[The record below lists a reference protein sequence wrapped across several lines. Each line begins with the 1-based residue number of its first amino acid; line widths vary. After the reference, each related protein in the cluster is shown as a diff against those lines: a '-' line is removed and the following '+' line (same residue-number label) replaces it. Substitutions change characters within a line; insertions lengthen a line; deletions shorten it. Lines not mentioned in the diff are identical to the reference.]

1 LLSDI
6 IITAKV
12 ISFAISSLNIV
23 VSFKVKFRC
32 LPLTTLTFL
41 VIRNMRPD
49 KVAIMMTTMTHKYG
63 VVNSLIMS
71 IVNVSIVYKNFTVL

>member
-1 LLSDI
+1 
-6 IITAKV
+6 
-12 ISFAISSLNIV
+12 
-23 VSFKVKFRC
+23 
-32 LPLTTLTFL
+32 L

-71 IVNVSIVYKNFTVL
+71 IVNVSIVYKNFIVL